1 VSVLK
6 IEKNALSPHWFIVD
20 MMLVTL
26 LVYLLI
32 CHQFGHE
39 LQAPLPE
46 ERRVLIRSVFYGIA
60 IVAFPITNLIRHIQ
74 LRLNQ
79 TMPGNKSAKSRYLL
93 TVIVSMLLVEGVGVL
108 GFVMF
113 MLGDDFNTLYIFT
126 GLAALGLY
134 LYRPKMAEYERI
146 AEALAGKLG

>member
-1 VSVLK
+1 MN
-6 IEKNALSPHWFIVD
+6 IEKNELLPHWYVLGT
-20 MMLVTL
+20 MLVTL
-26 LVYLLI
+26 LVYVI
-32 CHQFGHE
+32 VCHLYGHE

-46 ERRVLIRSVFYGIA
+46 ERRVFIRTVFYAIA
-60 IVAFPITNLIRHIQ
+60 ILAFPATNLIRHIQ

-93 TVIVSMLLVEGVGVL
+93 TVIVSMLLIEGVGVL

-126 GLAALGLY
+126 GLAVLGLY
-134 LYRPKMAEYERI
+134 LYRPKQEEYASI
-146 AEALAGKLG
+146 VAALSARSTG